1 MLFLVTWDFTDTS
14 DEMQR
19 RTLEL
24 FSKWQPGPAT
34 FHGFYGKATAGGGV
48 AICEAAD
55 AATMARTFAPWTP
68 WLKFEATA
76 ILLIQESAAING
88 EAGAPFTI
96 PPPIAVAHSLFH
108 HWLAER
114 DRIGA

>member
-34 FHGFYGKATAGGGV
+34 FHGFYGYATANGGIGIV
-48 AICEAAD
+48 EAAD
-55 AATMARTFAPWTP
+55 AAALARTCAPWTP
-68 WLKFEATA
+68 WLKFDAKP
-76 ILLIQESAAING
+76 ILPIQESTAING
-88 EAGAPFTI
+88 EA
-96 PPPIAVAHSLFH
+96 
-108 HWLAER
+108 LAWR
-114 DRIGA
+114 QAN

>member
-34 FHGFYGKATAGGGV
+34 FHGFYGNATGDGGV
-48 AICEAAD
+48 AIAEAAD
-55 AATMARTFAPWTP
+55 AAIMARTFAPWTP
-68 WLKFEATA
+68 WLKFQVTP
-76 ILLIQESAAING
+76 ILPIEESTAING
-88 EAGAPFTI
+88 EA
-96 PPPIAVAHSLFH
+96 
-108 HWLAER
+108 LAWR
-114 DRIGA
+114 QAN